1 MQLQTQFY
9 ITKLE
14 KRTVEN
20 NGGIVI
26 EGIACPYRSWSQ
38 TLGWNSDFKEQFM
51 PGSFSES
58 LGKRNI
64 CCTVDHNRDKLV
76 ATTQGGT
83 LVITDTA
90 EGLHIRA
97 SVPNTAV
104 GNELVTHIDRRD
116 IQGMSFDFR
125 ANSDKWERIDD
136 IACRTITKAELY
148 EVCFCPDPAY
158 LATSAEISQRTRR
171 EVPKV
176 PPRIPLSQVAN
187 FLKLHG
193 ATV

>member
-1 MQLQTQFY
+1 MQLQTQFF

-14 KRTVEN
+14 KRN
-20 NGGIVI
+20 APDNGGVFI

-38 TLGWNSDFKEQFM
+38 TLGWNNDFKEQFL
-51 PGSFSES
+51 PGAFSES

-64 CCTVDHNRDKLV
+64 CCTVDHNRDKLI

-83 LVITDTA
+83 LVITDTSD
-90 EGLHIRA
+90 GLHIRA
-97 SVPNTAV
+97 SIPNTAV
-104 GNELVTHIDRRD
+104 GTELIQHVDRRD

-136 IACRTITKAELY
+136 IACRTISKAELF

-158 LATSAEISQRTRR
+158 LATSANIAQRTRR
-171 EVPKV
+171 EIPKSE
-176 PPRIPLSQVAN
+176 PRVRLSQVAN